1 MLIISADPI
10 AESIAEHIAGSK
22 NEFVK
27 MMKLGRRNLGQNMRL
42 SKTQAVL
49 MHLEIKYHLMIL
61 LLLRKNP

>member
-27 MMKLGRRNLGQNMRL
+27 MMNARAKELGT
-42 SKTQAVL
+42 KHATF
-49 MHLEIKYHLMIL
+49 KK
-61 LLLRKNP
+61 RKWC